1 VITPSELTIY
11 RPQATSTLKERINM
25 KTNIIEAVNL
35 TKTYKKTVKAVD
47 HISFSVEE
55 GELFGFIGPN
65 GAGKTTTIKML
76 TTLASATEGEASV
89 GGYDVSKNPGEVRK
103 NIGIVPQ
110 ELTADDELKGIENL
124 LLAGK
129 LHHVPNEGAR
139 KKAKEL
145 LELLELEGASQRQV
159 KTYSGGMRR
168 RLQLAMGLIHDPK
181 ILFLDEPT
189 LGVDIQTRQNMWT
202 YIRDLNRKKGITV
215 FMTTH
220 YLEEADS
227 LCDRI
232 AIIDGGVIKLSGS
245 PSELKAKLGGTIL
258 TLQLTGTA
266 DISTLLKGVDDV
278 TDVNKEGETY
288 KIKLIRTETA
298 LPNIVEM
305 VNKKGLKISDITLA
319 KPTLDQVFLQITGNT
334 MRNGAASGDSYG
346 QRVLIE
352 RMK

>member
-1 VITPSELTIY
+1 MVRRQ
-11 RPQATSTLKERINM
+11 RPLKGIENM
-25 KTNIIEAVNL
+25 KTNIIEAANL

-76 TTLASATEGEASV
+76 TTLASATEGKASV
-89 GGYDVSKNPGEVRK
+89 AGYDVAKNPGAVREK
-103 NIGIVPQ
+103 IGVVPQ
-110 ELTADDELKGIENL
+110 ELTADDELKGVENL
-124 LLAGK
+124 LLSAK
-129 LHHVPNEGAR
+129 LHHVPNDKAR
-139 KKAKEL
+139 GKAKEL
-145 LELLELEGASQRQV
+145 LELLELEGAAQRQV
-159 KTYSGGMRR
+159 KTFSGGMRR

-189 LGVDIQTRQNMWT
+189 LGLDIQTRQNMWT

-227 LCDRI
+227 LCDTI
-232 AIIDGGVIKLSGS
+232 AIIDNGVIKLLGS
-245 PSELKAKLGGTIL
+245 PSELKSKLEGTIL
-258 TLQLTGTA
+258 TLQLTEGA
-266 DISTLLKGVDDV
+266 DISSMLRGLQDV
-278 TDVNKEGETY
+278 TEVAKEGETY
-288 KIKLIRTETA
+288 KIRLTRTEIA
-298 LPNIVEM
+298 LPEVVET
-305 VNKKGLKISDITLA
+305 VTEKGLKISDITLT

-334 MRNGAASGDSYG
+334 ARNGVANEDSYS

-352 RMK
+352 RLK